1 MSLAS
6 VLSTEDP
13 VATVQRIFVEAI
25 HRLKEELTA
34 FKKDHPELPWSP
46 T

>member
-6 VLSTEDP
+6 VLSTEDQ
-13 VATVQRIFVEAI
+13 VATVQRFFVEAI